1 MLDVIISIAVNMLT
15 AMNATRLGQVTR
27 SCWQCVYNF
36 ADLLQPNLPLPY
48 LK

>member
-1 MLDVIISIAVNMLT
+1 MLGVIISIIVNMLT
-15 AMNATRLGQVTR
+15 AMSATRLGQVTQI
-27 SCWQCVYNF
+27 CWQCVYSF

>member
-1 MLDVIISIAVNMLT
+1 MLGVIISIIVNMPT
-15 AMNATRLGQVTR
+15 TMNAKILGQV
-27 SCWQCVYNF
+27 SQICWQCVYNF